1 MNPQITHNKESHN
14 AMQEVIFTYMDKFAK
29 QEKILQSERNVL
41 SRTKKDLIEYKSVL
55 ADRERKA
62 AKLSENI
69 KEVEKE
75 KIFNT
80 K

>member
-1 MNPQITHNKESHN
+1 MNLQITHNKEAHN

-41 SRTKKDLIEYKSVL
+41 NKTKKDLIEYKSVL

-62 AKLSENI
+62 AKLNENI
-69 KEVEKE
+69 KEVEN
-75 KIFNT
+75 FR
-80 K
+80 